1 MFWIHYKAEIFD
13 WTVNKKRE
21 RWREVPFSLCFTY
34 RCPNLKGG
42 KKQPLGL
49 ACCHISHR
57 SEGAFVKWSNLWV
70 AFTLTKS
77 NWPKPQMQNSRRS
90 SRKMRK
96 VFVFDITLCCM
107 LTSHI
112 FWHVLMLWLH
122 IAGVEDYTTLFEGH
136 HLWGQWLRILVCKS
150 QGETSP
156 EMAMEDESGP
166 CWVLRP
172 FVPQCPPW
180 WLRSQKSQRWL
191 WVTSSHCWPQT
202 KRAQSCRKG
211 CPCDASRRVTT
222 AMTTSYGFIAQ
233 HHCLGGFSNAG
244 QRRFSKAPWSS
255 DLTRSSIKLC
265 QFNQQLQFFPGD
277 KALRTS
283 FYSCILCITP
293 CYFIV
298 LHVLHGLLWFTDCFY
313 YSLIFQR
320 PSFLK
325 SLCSMYCR

>member
-1 MFWIHYKAEIFD
+1 MFWIHYKAEIFL

-34 RCPNLKGG
+34 RCPNLKGE
-42 KKQPLGL
+42 KKTTPWPCMLPFVAPLWRGL
-49 ACCHISHR
+49 CEVIQFVGGLHIDKEQLAEASNA
-57 SEGAFVKWSNLWV
+57 EFVSK
-70 AFTLTKS
+70 FQKD
-77 NWPKPQMQNSRRS
+77 PQS
-90 SRKMRK
+90 SC
-96 VFVFDITLCCM
+96 FDITLCCV

-112 FWHVLMLWLH
+112 FWLVLMLWLH

-166 CWVLRP
+166 CLVLHP
-172 FVPQCPPW
+172 FVPQCPTS
-180 WLRSQKSQRWL
+180 WLRNQKSQRWL

-244 QRRFSKAPWSS
+244 QRRFSKALWSS

-265 QFNQQLQFFPGD
+265 QFNQQLQFFREIKPSGQAFRVAFC
-277 KALRTS
+277 AL
-283 FYSCILCITP
+283 
-293 CYFIV
+293 
-298 LHVLHGLLWFTDCFY
+298 LHVILLFCMFYMDYYGLLIFFTI
-313 YSLIFQR
+313 L
-320 PSFLK
+320 
-325 SLCSMYCR
+325 